1 MDDDDV
7 SPGVL
12 LLQVR
17 FDEIF
22 AEPET
27 EIYSFDKVWRLSF
40 KVMQTERNVYAKTY
54 VFRSCTLYS
63 IIATF
68 LDKL

>member
-40 KVMQTERNVYAKTY
+40 KV
-54 VFRSCTLYS
+54 
-63 IIATF
+63 
-68 LDKL
+68 

>member
-1 MDDDDV
+1 MDEEFEVSAGDV
-7 SPGVL
+7 

-27 EIYSFDKVWRLSF
+27 EIYSIDKVWRLSF
-40 KVMQTERNVYAKTY
+40 KVH
-54 VFRSCTLYS
+54 
-63 IIATF
+63 
-68 LDKL
+68 